1 MVTTRF
7 VVFVSRRYRGR
18 QRARAVYYGRGYKKA
33 GFKMFLHSR
42 VSCLY
47 AIWPV
52 DWRRR
57 DPPRAKTRCF
67 ECLLG
72 YV

>member
-1 MVTTRF
+1 MDEAAE
-7 VVFVSRRYRGR
+7 S
-18 QRARAVYYGRGYKKA
+18 ALLYYSCMGVA
-33 GFKMFLHSR
+33 NP
-42 VSCLY
+42 SCLLSM
-47 AIWPV
+47 IWPV

-57 DPPRAKTRCF
+57 DPPRAKRCF